1 MHHYLAQPARK
12 TMQYMAKLGFEL
24 RSCSGPC
31 GLGGVGSIQTR
42 PSSPRPD
49 RCCSFVRHPR
59 GGCIITCPASH
70 RAQGDCRAAPQGSA
84 TYSGVVHRCL
94 VCMTRALLNKASDCR
109 LGTSN
114 ASDNEMQVFPRNC
127 QLTVW
132 HHTQVRIRASSDVES
147 GLFCDEHLALSN

>member
-1 MHHYLAQPARK
+1 
-12 TMQYMAKLGFEL
+12 
-24 RSCSGPC
+24 
-31 GLGGVGSIQTR
+31 
-42 PSSPRPD
+42 
-49 RCCSFVRHPR
+49 
-59 GGCIITCPASH
+59 
-70 RAQGDCRAAPQGSA
+70 
-84 TYSGVVHRCL
+84 VVHRCL

-147 GLFCDEHLALSN
+147 GLFWDEHLALSN